1 MKNKAK
7 LRKTMILI
15 IVIILPLLAAFLIG
29 QYGYNRYQGE
39 YTYQYMNAI
48 EENTESKINGYLK
61 LYTNYYDSDPI
72 YKSDVAHEEGT
83 ALRLEIY
90 RGTVTQLDPNSEEEF
105 QQLQYY
111 IAVYNIDYE
120 KLVDIE
126 DPTGEKKLLYNNIPS
141 IYFRIKDKNNS
152 ENVYTQGLQTTAAEA
167 LVEDY
172 NATPKKDYRGN
183 EINGQFLRWFVYTP
197 DNKFSNEVSFELFM
211 TDTMNEENATYHST
225 ITLFDLANFA
235 TDAEAANYEEFAEG
249 YEGSIFEAG
258 YLAFIFKT
266 KLWWQALI
274 AFVLVGVIT
283 FSFYAVWTFEDKQSY
298 QANRKK

>member
-7 LRKTMILI
+7 LRKTMILL
-15 IVIILPLLAAFLIG
+15 IVFILPLLAAFLIG

-48 EENTESKINGYLK
+48 EEDTESKIHGYLK
-61 LYTNYYDSDPI
+61 FYTNTYESDPF
-72 YKSDVAHEEGT
+72 YSSDVAHDGGI
-83 ALRLEIY
+83 ALRVEIY
-90 RGTVTQLDPNSEEEF
+90 RGTVTAAEAETEEDF

-141 IYFRIKDKNNS
+141 IYFSIKDKNNS
-152 ENVYTQGLQTTAAEA
+152 ENVYTQSLQTTSAEA
-167 LVEDY
+167 LIEDY
-172 NATPKKDYRGN
+172 KATPDKDYRGN
-183 EINGQFLRWFVYTP
+183 ELNSQFLRWFVLTP
-197 DNKFSNEVSFELFM
+197 EEKFSNEVNVELFM

-225 ITLFDLANFA
+225 IISFDLNNFQ
-235 TDAEAANYEEFAEG
+235 TNAEAANYQEFEEG

-258 YLAFIFKT
+258 YFAFIFKS
-266 KLWWQALI
+266 KIWWQALI
-274 AFVLVGVIT
+274 AFALVGLIT
-283 FSFYAVWTFEDKQSY
+283 FSFYAVWTFEEKQSH
-298 QANRKK
+298 QESRKK